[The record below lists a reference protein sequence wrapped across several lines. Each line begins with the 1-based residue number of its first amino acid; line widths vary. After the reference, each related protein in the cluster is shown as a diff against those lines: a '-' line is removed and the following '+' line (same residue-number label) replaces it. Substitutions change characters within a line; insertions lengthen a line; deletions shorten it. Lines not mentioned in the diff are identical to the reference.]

1 MKTFKIEIK
10 ESLSR
15 VIDID
20 AKDLNEAI
28 LKARNLYDKE
38 EIVLDAED
46 YSDTSIAPVTNNFE
60 IEKFIQKEF
69 YDERE
74 KLKQILIHI
83 GLPKNKA
90 DIVSIEAGSSQ
101 TIVNEDY
108 LHDIGIP
115 AYLFEV
121 AMYYINMFYRG
132 ELGRGDEGRVWLF
145 FVG

>member
-20 AKDLNEAI
+20 AKNLNEAI
-28 LKARNLYDKE
+28 LKARNLYDRE

-46 YSDTSIAPVTNNFE
+46 YSDTSIFQVTNNFE
-60 IEKFIQKEF
+60 IEKIMQKEF
-69 YDERE
+69 DDERE

-83 GLPKNKA
+83 GLPKDKA
-90 DIVSIEAGSSQ
+90 GIISIEAGSSQ
-101 TIVNEDY
+101 AIVNEEY

-115 AYLFEV
+115 AYFFETV
-121 AMYYINMFYRG
+121 MYYLNMFYRG
-132 ELGRGDEGRVWLF
+132 ELSMI
-145 FVG
+145 